1 MIAPQ
6 QEKVLWV
13 FDFVGQQQA
22 DRLQRLFASVHVVAQ
37 EQVVGLRG
45 ESSVLEQPQQICV
58 LTVDVTCRKKN
69 HDYWE
74 RYERFEEK

>member
-45 ESSVLEQPQQICV
+45 ESTVLEQPQQICV
-58 LTVDVTCRKKN
+58 LTVDVTANFQGCFKLKK
-69 HDYWE
+69 DGLL
-74 RYERFEEK
+74 